1 MIGHY
6 TESFYS
12 IQGEGSRMGNPSV
25 FLRMF
30 GCNFRCK
37 SFGRKE
43 KVIDKI
49 NPEVKEIIKNLNSY
63 NNLDDLPLVKTGC
76 DSYVTIYPE
85 FKKFVKKETPEELC
99 KNLTNLTPN
108 GNWHGIDLIIT
119 GGEPLLG
126 WQKFYPELLNLLQ
139 TEGLKYV
146 TFETNTTQKLQPEF
160 QKYLNLFPGK
170 VIWSCSPKLSGAGE
184 LQEIAINPDVAKSYF
199 SIANSSMY
207 FKFVVDPEQDLAEVE
222 EVLHAYKNMGVD
234 VPVYLMPV
242 GGCYDEYKAN
252 STAVAEL
259 ALSKGWRYSPRL
271 HIDCFGN
278 QWNT

>member
-1 MIGHY
+1 MILRY
-6 TESFYS
+6 TEAFYS

-49 NPEVKEIIKNLNSY
+49 NPEVKEIIKNLDSY

-85 FKKFVKKETPEELC
+85 FKKFVKKETPLELL
-99 KNLTNLTPN
+99 NTLLALTPN
-108 GNWHGIDLIIT
+108 DNFEGIDLVIT

-126 WQKFYPELLNLLQ
+126 WQKFYPELLNLLN
-139 TEGLKYV
+139 TRGLKNV
-146 TFETNTTQKLQPEF
+146 TFETNTTQELHPLLMGFIKDFDGEVTF
-160 QKYLNLFPGK
+160 
-170 VIWSCSPKLSGAGE
+170 SCSPKLSISGE
-184 LQEIAINPDVAKSYF
+184 QKEDAICPEIARAYSNFATGG
-199 SIANSSMY
+199 MY
-207 FKFVVDPEQDLAEVE
+207 FKFVVDPNQDLSELDKVISE
-222 EVLHAYKNMGVD
+222 YKDAGVD
-234 VPVYLMPV
+234 VPIYLMPV
-242 GGCYDEYKAN
+242 GGCYEEYKENSEAIAN
-252 STAVAEL
+252 L

-271 HIDCFGN
+271 HVDIFGN
-278 QWNT
+278 RWAT